1 MAVKNVFFL
10 FAFFIA
16 TTLFGQNALL
26 KNELLAAYDFET
38 TEAYAEAKKA
48 DDFSWKHSHL
58 FCVN

>member
-1 MAVKNVFFL
+1 MKNVFFL

-26 KNELLAAYDFET
+26 KNELHAAYDFET

-48 DDFSWKHSHL
+48 DDFFRKHPLL
-58 FCVN
+58 FF